1 MDRANSAGD
10 RYADLHATAASQ
22 TTATTKARQRRRPRQ
37 ETPMERITKA
47 DDRVHRPA
55 GPWTPTVHRL
65 LAHLHEQGFVAAPEP
80 IALGDALET
89 VSFVPGVA
97 GEYPWTEDV
106 ASEAALV
113 TSARLLRHYHDAAAT
128 FPLDDTVDVWSQAH
142 RAPVETVV
150 HGDFAPY
157 NCVYDG
163 IAAVGLIDFD
173 TAHPGPRVW
182 DVASAVYRFAPFTTG
197 VVEGRA
203 APTLE
208 ARLARAAEF
217 CRAYGLDDVS
227 RSRVAETMVSSL
239 VAIVTLMETEAAAGN
254 PKFISDLEHGHAD
267 LYRADVAYIEDHLD
281 EIAAAVA

>member
-1 MDRANSAGD
+1 
-10 RYADLHATAASQ
+10 L
-22 TTATTKARQRRRPRQ
+22 
-37 ETPMERITKA
+37 ERITRA

-80 IALGDALET
+80 IALGDTLET

-97 GEYPWTEDV
+97 GEYPWTEDI

-113 TSARLLRHYHDAAAT
+113 TSARLLRQFHDAAAG
-128 FPLDDTVDVWSQAH
+128 FPRSATDDLWSQAD
-142 RAPVETVV
+142 RAPVETIV

-197 VVEGRA
+197 AVEGSTARA
-203 APTLE
+203 LDE
-208 ARLARAAEF
+208 RLARAAEF
-217 CRAYGLDDVS
+217 CRAYGLDDRS
-227 RSRVAETMVSSL
+227 RSVLAETMIASL
-239 VAIVTLMETEAAAGN
+239 VALVTTIEHEAAAGN
-254 PKFISDLEHGHAD
+254 PKFVSDLQHGHAD
-267 LYRADVAYIEDHLD
+267 LYRADVAYLEQHAD
-281 EIAAAVA
+281 AVTAAVA

>member
-1 MDRANSAGD
+1 
-10 RYADLHATAASQ
+10 
-22 TTATTKARQRRRPRQ
+22 
-37 ETPMERITKA
+37 MERITRA

-80 IALGDALET
+80 IALGDTLET

-97 GEYPWTEDV
+97 GEYPWTEDI

-113 TSARLLRHYHDAAAT
+113 TSARLLRQFHDAAAS
-128 FPLDDTVDVWSQAH
+128 FPRSAEDDLWSQAD
-142 RAPVETVV
+142 RAPVETIV

-197 VVEGRA
+197 AVEGSTT
-203 APTLE
+203 PDLDE
-208 ARLARAAEF
+208 RLARGGVLPRLRPRRPLPRGPRRDDDRF
-217 CRAYGLDDVS
+217 PGRPRHDDRA
-227 RSRVAETMVSSL
+227 RSRGRQPEVRQRPAARPRRPVPRRRRL
-239 VAIVTLMETEAAAGN
+239 PGARAAA
-254 PKFISDLEHGHAD
+254 IT
-267 LYRADVAYIEDHLD
+267 
-281 EIAAAVA
+281 AAVA

>member
-1 MDRANSAGD
+1 
-10 RYADLHATAASQ
+10 
-22 TTATTKARQRRRPRQ
+22 
-37 ETPMERITKA
+37 MERITRT

-80 IALGDALET
+80 IEHGDVLET

-97 GEYPWTEDV
+97 GEYPWTADT

-128 FPLDDTVDVWSQAH
+128 FPLDDTADTWSQAH
-142 RAPVETVV
+142 RMPVETVV

-197 VVEGRA
+197 VAEGS
-203 APTLE
+203 PVPSLDE
-208 ARLARAAEF
+208 RLGRAAEF
-217 CRAYGLDDVS
+217 CRAYDLDARS
-227 RSRVAETMVSSL
+227 RSVLAETMAASL
-239 VAIVTLMETEAAAGN
+239 VALVTTIESEAAAGN
-254 PKFISDLEHGHAD
+254 PKFVSDLEHGHAD
-267 LYRADVAYIEDHLD
+267 LYRADVAYIEEHADD
-281 EIAAAVA
+281 ISAAVA

>member
-1 MDRANSAGD
+1 
-10 RYADLHATAASQ
+10 
-22 TTATTKARQRRRPRQ
+22 
-37 ETPMERITKA
+37 MERITKA

-182 DVASAVYRFAPFTTG
+182 DVASAVYRFAPPGTRRRVLPG
-197 VVEGRA
+197 VRARRRLQEPGRRDHG
-203 APTLE
+203 L
-208 ARLARAAEF
+208 LARRHRDPHGDRGGRRQPEVHQRP
-217 CRAYGLDDVS
+217 RA
-227 RSRVAETMVSSL
+227 
-239 VAIVTLMETEAAAGN
+239 
-254 PKFISDLEHGHAD
+254 
-267 LYRADVAYIEDHLD
+267 RARRPVPRRRRLHRGPPRRDRGRGGVNRAT
-281 EIAAAVA
+281 

>member
-1 MDRANSAGD
+1 
-10 RYADLHATAASQ
+10 
-22 TTATTKARQRRRPRQ
+22 
-37 ETPMERITKA
+37 MERITRA

-80 IALGDALET
+80 IEHGDTLET

-113 TSARLLRHYHDAAAT
+113 TSARLLRQFHDAAAT
-128 FPLDDTVDVWSQAH
+128 YPLDASRDCWSQAE
-142 RAPVETVV
+142 RTPVETIV

-163 IAAVGLIDFD
+163 IQAVGLIDFD

-197 VVEGRA
+197 AVEGMT
-203 APTLE
+203 APALE
-208 ARLARAAEF
+208 DRLARAAEF
-217 CRAYGLDDVS
+217 CRAYDLDARS
-227 RSRVAETMVSSL
+227 RSVLAETMTASL
-239 VAIVTLMETEAAAGN
+239 VAMVTTMETEAAAGN
-254 PKFISDLEHGHAD
+254 PKFVSDLAHGHAD
-267 LYRADVAYIEDHLD
+267 LYRADVAYLEQHADA
-281 EIAAAVA
+281 IAAAVA

>member
-1 MDRANSAGD
+1 
-10 RYADLHATAASQ
+10 
-22 TTATTKARQRRRPRQ
+22 
-37 ETPMERITKA
+37 MERITRA

-80 IALGDALET
+80 IEHGDVLET
-89 VSFVPGVA
+89 VSFVPGTA
-97 GEYPWTEDV
+97 GEYPWAADV

-128 FPLDDTVDVWSQAH
+128 YPQDPGRDRWSQAE
-142 RAPVETVV
+142 RSPVETIV

-197 VVEGRA
+197 LVEGST
-203 APTLE
+203 APSLDE
-208 ARLARAAEF
+208 RLDRAAEF
-217 CRAYGLDDVS
+217 CRAYDLDA
-227 RSRVAETMVSSL
+227 RSRGVLVETMIASL
-239 VAIVTLMETEAAAGN
+239 VALVTTIETEAAAGD
-254 PKFISDLEHGHAD
+254 PKFVSDLEHGHAA
-267 LYRADVAYIEDHLD
+267 LYRADVTYLEEHAEA
-281 EIAAAVA
+281 IADAVA

>member
-1 MDRANSAGD
+1 
-10 RYADLHATAASQ
+10 
-22 TTATTKARQRRRPRQ
+22 
-37 ETPMERITKA
+37 MERITRA

-65 LAHLHEQGFVAAPEP
+65 LAHLHEAGFVGAPEP

-89 VSFVPGVA
+89 VSFVPGEA
-97 GEYPWTEDV
+97 GEYPWSADV

-113 TSARLLRHYHDAAAT
+113 TSARLLRRYHDAAAT
-128 FPLDDTVDVWSQAH
+128 FPRDQSRDVWSQAE
-142 RAPVETVV
+142 RLPVETIV

-163 IAAVGLIDFD
+163 IAAIGLIDFD

-197 VVEGRA
+197 TVEGA
-203 APTLE
+203 TVPSLDE
-208 ARLARAAEF
+208 RLDRAAEF
-217 CRAYGLDDVS
+217 CRAYELDD
-227 RSRVAETMVSSL
+227 RSRGVLVETMTASL
-239 VAIVTLMETEAAAGN
+239 VALVTTMETEAAAGN
-254 PKFISDLEHGHAD
+254 PKFVSDLHHGHAD
-267 LYRADVAYIEDHLD
+267 LYRADVAYLEEHAD